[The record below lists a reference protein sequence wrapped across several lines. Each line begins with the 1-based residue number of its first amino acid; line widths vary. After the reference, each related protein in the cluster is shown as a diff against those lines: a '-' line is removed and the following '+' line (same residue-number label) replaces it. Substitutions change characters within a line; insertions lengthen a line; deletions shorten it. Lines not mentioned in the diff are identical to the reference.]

1 MDSNLLKIFVE
12 VAKFKSISLA
22 AKELEFA
29 QSNVSSRIKQLE
41 KNIGHE
47 LFHRIPKGVILTKA
61 GEKLF
66 DSALEI
72 VRKIEETTF
81 SMKNL
86 QKQESLKVGSTESNA
101 VLRIVPFLVN
111 LHKDFPKMQLELFT
125 GTTDEMIKDLLEYK
139 VDIAFVSGIPLNKE
153 LKVLNHFDEHT
164 ALFESKIGNIPNVLL
179 ILRKGC
185 RYSSLLQ
192 DHYKKM
198 GNSNYKVLE
207 FGSYNTILGCVK
219 ARIGKKLLPIHI
231 VKKLV
236 YEKDLNRLDLNEDLS
251 NIPTCLICRKNYVP
265 SISEYLI
272 NMELKNED

>member
-29 QSNVSSRIKQLE
+29 QSNVTARIKQLE

-111 LHKDFPKMQLELFT
+111 LHQDFPKMQLELFT
-125 GTTDEMIKDLLEYK
+125 GTTDEMIKELLEYK
-139 VDIAFVSGIPLNKE
+139 VDIAFISGIPLNKE
-153 LKVLNHFDEHT
+153 LKVLNSFDEHT
-164 ALFESKIGNIPNVLL
+164 ALFEAKKGAVPNVLL

-219 ARIGKKLLPIHI
+219 AGMGKTLLPIHI
-231 VKKLV
+231 VKKLG
-236 YEKDLNRLDLNEDLS
+236 YEKDLKRIDLNEDLS
-251 NIPTCLICRKNYVP
+251 NIPTCLVCRKNYIP
-265 SISEYLI
+265 SISEYLSS
-272 NMELKNED
+272 MELKNED

>member
-29 QSNVSSRIKQLE
+29 QSNVTARIKQLE

-101 VLRIVPFLVN
+101 VLRIVPFLIN

-153 LKVLNHFDEHT
+153 LK
-164 ALFESKIGNIPNVLL
+164 
-179 ILRKGC
+179 
-185 RYSSLLQ
+185 
-192 DHYKKM
+192 
-198 GNSNYKVLE
+198 
-207 FGSYNTILGCVK
+207 
-219 ARIGKKLLPIHI
+219 
-231 VKKLV
+231 
-236 YEKDLNRLDLNEDLS
+236 
-251 NIPTCLICRKNYVP
+251 
-265 SISEYLI
+265 
-272 NMELKNED
+272 

>member
-29 QSNVSSRIKQLE
+29 QSNVTARIKQLE

-47 LFHRIPKGVILTKA
+47 LFHRISKGVILTKA

-164 ALFESKIGNIPNVLL
+164 ALFESKIGNVPNVLL

-185 RYSSLLQ
+185 RYSTLLQ

-219 ARIGKKLLPIHI
+219 AGMGKTLLPIHI
-231 VKKLV
+231 VKKLG
-236 YEKDLNRLDLNEDLS
+236 YEKDLKRIDLNEDLS

>member
-29 QSNVSSRIKQLE
+29 QSNVTARIKQLE

-125 GTTDEMIKDLLEYK
+125 GTTDEMIKDLLDYK

-164 ALFESKIGNIPNVLL
+164 ALFESKIGKVPNVLL

-219 ARIGKKLLPIHI
+219 AGMGKTLLPIHI
-231 VKKLV
+231 VKKLG
-236 YEKDLNRLDLNEDLS
+236 YEKDLKRIDLNEDLS

>member
-219 ARIGKKLLPIHI
+219 AGMGKTLLPIHI
-231 VKKLV
+231 VKKLG
-236 YEKDLNRLDLNEDLS
+236 YEKDLKRIDFNEDLS

>member
-219 ARIGKKLLPIHI
+219 AGMGKTLLPIHI
-231 VKKLV
+231 VKKLG
-236 YEKDLNRLDLNEDLS
+236 YEKDLKRIDLNEDLS

>member
-29 QSNVSSRIKQLE
+29 QSNVTARIKQLE

-101 VLRIVPFLVN
+101 VLRIVPFLIN

-164 ALFESKIGNIPNVLL
+164 ALFESKIGHVPNVLL

-185 RYSSLLQ
+185 RYSTLLQ

-219 ARIGKKLLPIHI
+219 AGMGKTLLPIHI
-231 VKKLV
+231 VKKLG
-236 YEKDLNRLDLNEDLS
+236 YEKDLKRIDLNEELS

-272 NMELKNED
+272 DMELKNED

>member
-1 MDSNLLKIFVE
+1 M
-12 VAKFKSISLA
+12 
-22 AKELEFA
+22 
-29 QSNVSSRIKQLE
+29 
-41 KNIGHE
+41 
-47 LFHRIPKGVILTKA
+47 
-61 GEKLF
+61 
-66 DSALEI
+66 
-72 VRKIEETTF
+72 
-81 SMKNL
+81 
-86 QKQESLKVGSTESNA
+86 GSTESNA

-219 ARIGKKLLPIHI
+219 AGMGKTLLPIHI
-231 VKKLV
+231 VKKLG
-236 YEKDLNRLDLNEDLS
+236 YEKDLKRIDLNEDLS

>member
-164 ALFESKIGNIPNVLL
+164 ALFESKIGYIPNVLL

-219 ARIGKKLLPIHI
+219 AGMGKTLLPIHI
-231 VKKLV
+231 VKKLG
-236 YEKDLNRLDLNEDLS
+236 YEKDLKRIDLNEDLS

>member
-29 QSNVSSRIKQLE
+29 QSNVTARIKQLE

-101 VLRIVPFLVN
+101 VLRIVPFLIN

-164 ALFESKIGNIPNVLL
+164 ALFESKMGNIPNVLL

-185 RYSSLLQ
+185 RYSTLLQ

-219 ARIGKKLLPIHI
+219 AGMGKTLLPIHI
-231 VKKLV
+231 VKKLG
-236 YEKDLNRLDLNEDLS
+236 YENDLKRIDLNEELS

-265 SISEYLI
+265 SISQYLI
-272 NMELKNED
+272 DMELKNED

>member
-29 QSNVSSRIKQLE
+29 QSNVTARIKQLE

-81 SMKNL
+81 SMKNI

-125 GTTDEMIKDLLEYK
+125 GTTDEMIKDLLDYK

-219 ARIGKKLLPIHI
+219 AGMGKTLLPIHI
-231 VKKLV
+231 VKKLG
-236 YEKDLNRLDLNEDLS
+236 YEKDLKRIDLNEDLS